1 MKDPKLVRSK
11 TFFCYPRFYG
21 TVQNTRQQMKP
32 IIMPIK
38 FARRLSGSKRSTES
52 NRHLGFTLAF
62 VAGSTNAGAFLAVR
76 QYTSHMTGMVS
87 SMADNVVLGNIDLAF
102 SAFGG
107 IIAFLSGA
115 ATTAVMVNL
124 ARRRHMHS
132 EFAFPL
138 LLEAILMLCFGLLGT
153 QLSKIEGMFVPVTVM
168 LLCFMMGLQN
178 AVITKLSN
186 AVIRTTHLTGIITD
200 LGIELG
206 KLFYWNRYI
215 SEKEP
220 EVLAD
225 RDRILVLTILT
236 LSFFGGGVIGALG
249 FKFIGYALTI
259 PLALLLVLLA
269 AVPAI
274 DDLRVY
280 LQRFQEK
287 KPHL

>member
-1 MKDPKLVRSK
+1 
-11 TFFCYPRFYG
+11 
-21 TVQNTRQQMKP
+21 
-32 IIMPIK
+32 
-38 FARRLSGSKRSTES
+38 
-52 NRHLGFTLAF
+52 
-62 VAGSTNAGAFLAVR
+62 
-76 QYTSHMTGMVS
+76 
-87 SMADNVVLGNIDLAF
+87 MADNVVLGNIDLAF